1 MPESERR
8 PPIDLPILRG
18 DERFSLGPT
27 VLDFWRWALGDLR
40 MNTARGFL
48 AEFLV
53 ATAVGSKAPVRVEW
67 AAHDVDSEDGAR
79 LEVKS
84 SGYLQSWT
92 QTESSAPSYSFKSVR
107 ATRIWDRAL
116 GGYREV
122 DPEDRV
128 DAWVF
133 ALQTCQDPDSYDPL
147 DIDQWEFRV
156 VPHRQLLASG
166 QTSAKLNFFE
176 RIGIKP
182 VGFEDLAEAVRGACL
197 AHEALGPC

>member
-8 PPIDLPILRG
+8 PPIELPILRG

-48 AEFLV
+48 AEFLL

-92 QTESSAPSYSFKSVR
+92 QTESSAPSYSFKSIR

-133 ALQTCQDPDSYDPL
+133 ALQTCQDPDTYARS
-147 DIDQWEFRV
+147 I
-156 VPHRQLLASG
+156 LLSGSFASFPIA
-166 QTSAKLNFFE
+166 SSS
-176 RIGIKP
+176 P
-182 VGFEDLAEAVRGACL
+182 AVRRAPSSISSSGSASNRSDSRI
-197 AHEALGPC
+197 